1 MDHVFPFRKPVSFTR
16 RICGMGG
23 DILFA
28 VVKLSL
34 RKYDLVNQAAM
45 NMGDKLSQEQ
55 DVLQR

>member
-1 MDHVFPFRKPVSFTR
+1 
-16 RICGMGG
+16 MGG

-34 RKYDLVNQAAM
+34 QKYDLVNQAAM

-55 DVLQR
+55 DVLQH